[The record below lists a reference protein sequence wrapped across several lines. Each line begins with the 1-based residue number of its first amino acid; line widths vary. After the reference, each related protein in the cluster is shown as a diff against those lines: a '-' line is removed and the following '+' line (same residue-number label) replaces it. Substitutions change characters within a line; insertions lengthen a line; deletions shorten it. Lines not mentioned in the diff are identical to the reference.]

1 MTKEL
6 EDDLRRVIGRAA
18 ESAPQAPSGLSTEI
32 VGRSR
37 RRRAR
42 TLAAVTALAVAV
54 VAGGVAVTVRGLGDD
69 RAHLAVNPAPSPR
82 KSLAAQEG
90 RPAPVEEVWPNAVWK
105 IPAKLSDG
113 RKFKPLLFID
123 DRTILLST
131 WSSFEKADAIYAYDL
146 GTGDVRKIAD
156 IRTPKGVFAS
166 GYAVGEGRVVWQ
178 TIRDRRTEF
187 WSVPITG
194 GEPAAIATDAPVEG
208 RTDASA
214 VVAGKLAFSVLEGG
228 VFTLPL
234 DGGQVTPV
242 AGADRHHILS
252 WPWVGTPGDYTP
264 DNEPSFEE
272 LLNVETGQTSR
283 ALVRPGEKFVRCGV
297 TSCVGTGADEKY
309 FHRLRDGSQQREL
322 PQWAPLGLAY
332 DRFMTIHQPMPTGG
346 QALLDLTTGKSG
358 DLGLRPDAK
367 GGSVS
372 VQPGLTRNRLVSYPL
387 GDQYVIID
395 LLRI

>member
-18 ESAPQAPSGLSTEI
+18 ETAPQAPSGLSTAI

-54 VAGGVAVTVRGLGDD
+54 VAGGVSVTVRDLGDD
-69 RAHLAVNPAPSPR
+69 SAHLAVNPVPSPQE
-82 KSLAAQEG
+82 SQAAQEG

-113 RKFKPLLFID
+113 RKFQPLLFID

-178 TIRDRRTEF
+178 TVRNRRTEF

-194 GEPAAIATDAPVEG
+194 GEPTAIATDAPVEG
-208 RTDASA
+208 GTDASA
-214 VVAGKLAFSVLEGG
+214 VVAGKLAFSLVKGG

-242 AGADRHHILS
+242 AGADRHHILR

-272 LLNVETGQTSR
+272 LLNVETGETSK

-297 TSCVGTGADEKY
+297 TTCVGTGADEKY

-322 PQWAPLGLAY
+322 PQWAALGLAY
-332 DRFMTIHQPMPTGG
+332 DRFMAIHLPMPTGG

-372 VQPGLTRNRLVSYPL
+372 VQPGLTGNRLVSYPL